1 MCTLRPLNGT
11 YWHNDCEIE
20 EIVTKGSFSFP
31 GYILGAEITVCNYLG
46 SFLLES
52 GNWKTLP
59 PMGFSDPISLG
70 KKLLPCYLRFS
81 QPCFRDT
88 ELHLA
93 STRITSVL
101 IWLLVWNV
109 QTYADVPNLQ
119 LPYLKLSV
127 VSNKIKI
134 YTCYKKIW
142 GY

>member
-81 QPCFRDT
+81 QPCFTDT
-88 ELHLA
+88 ELHF
-93 STRITSVL
+93 SKH
-101 IWLLVWNV
+101 
-109 QTYADVPNLQ
+109 TYHICPNLTPSLKRANLCRCPQ
-119 LPYLKLSV
+119 LATAIP
-127 VSNKIKI
+127 
-134 YTCYKKIW
+134 
-142 GY
+142 